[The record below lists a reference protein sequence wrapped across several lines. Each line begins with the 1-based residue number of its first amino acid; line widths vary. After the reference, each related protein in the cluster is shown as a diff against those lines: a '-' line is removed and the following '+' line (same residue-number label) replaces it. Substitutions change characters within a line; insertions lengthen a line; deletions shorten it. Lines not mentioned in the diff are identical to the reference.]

1 MQDLYTVKAFKVVN
15 GVEKLAEWVTGFDQ
29 RQANFYSKELA
40 ENKEYDIV
48 TVKKLPEYDIVTVKK
63 LPKMY

>member
-15 GVEKLAEWVTGFDQ
+15 GVEELAEWVTGFNQ
-29 RQANFYSKELA
+29 RQANSYSKELA

-48 TVKKLPEYDIVTVKK
+48 TVKKLP
-63 LPKMY
+63 KMY